1 MTTYVAFST
10 AWPLRKSNAI
20 ALHMGRPHTI
30 QHDGALFKRVCRVK
44 PAHKHY
50 SCYRKV

>member
-20 ALHMGRPHTI
+20 ALEEHGEHLL
-30 QHDGALFKRVCRVK
+30 DF
-44 PAHKHY
+44 
-50 SCYRKV
+50 RKVDDPKTVVTKIFFKP

>member
-20 ALHMGRPHTI
+20 ALTGEEQLRAVHDI
-30 QHDGALFKRVCRVK
+30 QHSAV
-44 PAHKHY
+44 
-50 SCYRKV
+50 SCHSLRGGSLSKIC